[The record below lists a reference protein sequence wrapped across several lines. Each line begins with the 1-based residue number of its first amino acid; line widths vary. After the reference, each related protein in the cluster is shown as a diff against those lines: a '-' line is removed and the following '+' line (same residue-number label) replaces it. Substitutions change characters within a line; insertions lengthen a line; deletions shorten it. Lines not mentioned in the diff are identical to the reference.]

1 MIAGAPDLQQ
11 QCIYRE
17 VNQHIHRLAASY
29 QNNDII
35 RFNILQSVL
44 IDIATSYKTSYKT
57 V

>member
-1 MIAGAPDLQQ
+1 MAHMIAGAPDLQQ

-35 RFNILQSVL
+35 SFLRVIFYSLS
-44 IDIATSYKTSYKT
+44 
-57 V
+57 